1 MNSSKM
7 TEPIMFLNNT
17 DLPGPS
23 LELTQVSPKMDMSDP
38 ELELTRN
45 TTHVDELGMN
55 YNPLDTSIHRK
66 LLIDL
71 KIPVAQRHGYYSLNS
86 NVPQIR
92 ANSVVQ
98 IGPITFNVKECKG
111 LYNLLFLGKIS

>member
-1 MNSSKM
+1 MFQSKSV
-7 TEPIMFLNNT
+7 
-17 DLPGPS
+17 LPTNAIAS
-23 LELTQVSPKMDMSDP
+23 LELTQASPKMDISDP
-38 ELELTRN
+38 ELELTTN
-45 TTHVDELGMN
+45 STHVDELGMN

-71 KIPVAQRHGYYSLNS
+71 RIPVAQRHGYYSLNS

-111 LYNLLFLGKIS
+111 